1 MSEPTIDEML
11 EWIGGV
17 FNTTRSYDRDRA
29 MREAVRAILEQH
41 QNVLRDR
48 YLLGQSRNEWQQR
61 AGKHELEAIRAF
73 VVRVADRMDDDPFI
87 NAKIHMTD
95 ELAAMEKEAE

>member
-17 FNTTRSYDRDRA
+17 FNSTRSYDRDRA

-41 QNVLRDR
+41 ASLIAYVN
-48 YLLGQSRNEWQQR
+48 QR
-61 AGKHELEAIRAF
+61 EIVSIRAF
-73 VVRVADRMDDDPFI
+73 VERVELRWDAMGTPY
-87 NAKIHMTD
+87 ASAVLE